1 MARAS
6 FNHYGATIMYDL
18 EIPHAPIW
26 QPYSKWPLWVAY
38 ADVDDYWT
46 AGRREAMYK
55 FYGQP

>member
-1 MARAS
+1 
-6 FNHYGATIMYDL
+6 MYDL